1 GSSRVLRRSR
11 STPRT
16 PDFPTGGRMS
26 TDVMIYADELSK
38 RFGNSRALDRIRF
51 EVRRG
56 EVVGFLG
63 PNGAGKSTTMRILT
77 CFISPTDGTAKVH
90 GHDVFD
96 EPLEVRRKLG
106 YLPQRAP

>member
-1 GSSRVLRRSR
+1 
-11 STPRT
+11 
-16 PDFPTGGRMS
+16 MS
-26 TDVMIYADELSK
+26 TDVMIYANGLSK
-38 RFGNSRALDRIRF
+38 AFGTFRALDNVTF

-77 CFISPTDGTAKVH
+77 CFIAPTRGSAKVH

-96 EPLEVRRKLG
+96 EPLAVRQRLG
-106 YLPQRAP
+106 YLPQRAPLYQDMTVWEYLQFTA